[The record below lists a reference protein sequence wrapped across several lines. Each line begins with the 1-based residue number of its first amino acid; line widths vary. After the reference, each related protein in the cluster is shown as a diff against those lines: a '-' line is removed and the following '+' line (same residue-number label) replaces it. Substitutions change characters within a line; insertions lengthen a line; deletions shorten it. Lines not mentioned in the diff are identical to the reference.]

1 MHFPNLTESILSHG
15 LFLILGPALSLFA
28 IRFALHAMRDRQWL
42 GLLVPLACL
51 LLGLA
56 MSYTNYGEVWTSWS
70 FRRELDPGQIRAVIV
85 HPVSG
90 EYGTESGPI
99 LTIRKAS
106 LIDELLSKLDDSKMF
121 WRDHETFEA
130 GYSVRFE
137 TADGS
142 QSAAR
147 LIVWTKSSK
156 GQRYVVIPQ
165 TSPETNIHADLYE
178 SYKFVSS
185 LVKMVEAAQ
194 VEGQTVIE

>member
-1 MHFPNLTESILSHG
+1 MHFPDLSQSILSHG
-15 LFLILGPALSLFA
+15 LFLILGPTLSLFA

-42 GLLVPLACL
+42 GVMIPFVCL

-56 MSYTNYGEVWTSWS
+56 MSYTNYREVWTSWS
-70 FRRELDPGQIRAVIV
+70 FRQKRDPAQVRGLVI
-85 HPVSG
+85 HQVSG

-106 LIDELLSKLDDSKMF
+106 LIHELMLKLDDSKMF

-130 GYSVRFE
+130 GYAIRFE
-137 TADGS
+137 VADGS

-156 GQRYVVIPQ
+156 GERYVVIPQ
-165 TSPETNIHADLYE
+165 TSPETNVQADLYE
-178 SYKFVSS
+178 SYKFVNS
-185 LVKMVEAAQ
+185 LERIVEAAQ
-194 VEGQTVIE
+194 AEGKLVIE